1 MFQYKVH
8 AIPIPIDIVTVV
20 VMMYFKRFQIWASI
34 LW

>member
-8 AIPIPIDIVTVV
+8 AIPIDIVTVV